1 MKLFFKNILRYNI
14 KAISIAHAIMLVL
27 LLSACGKHD
36 GYSLVATKVNSV
48 IQINANDQVY
58 SIKSAPDVISF
69 STATINSSAPY
80 YRQYILNG
88 NSTTST
94 TGFSLAFHIDS
105 VGSGK
110 YVFEGSQLTI
120 GTKSYI
126 SLASKTTDKVTI
138 TKLDA
143 SNKVYAGNFSFYSY
157 NIASVTDSV
166 LVTGTYSIQ

>member
-48 IQINANDQVY
+48 IQINADDQVY

-69 STATINSSAPY
+69 STANINSSAPY

-94 TGFSLAFHIDS
+94 TGFYLAFHIDS
-105 VGSGK
+105 VGS
-110 YVFEGSQLTI
+110 